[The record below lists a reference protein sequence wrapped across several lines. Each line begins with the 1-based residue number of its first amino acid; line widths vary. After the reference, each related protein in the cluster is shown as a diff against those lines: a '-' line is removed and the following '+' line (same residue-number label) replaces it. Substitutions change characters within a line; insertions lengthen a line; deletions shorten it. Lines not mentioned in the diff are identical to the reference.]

1 MKTLGTLFS
10 ALCLSTA
17 VFAQLP
23 ASLSGT
29 VTLPAPAVWNIA
41 APASVQLP
49 SAGADKIYDFG
60 IALPLDTT
68 LHLEGFT
75 TLGPDVH
82 IGQLVF
88 ESEGALSLNFFFS
101 ELSAPEGTRFWLF
114 NEYGILGPYSPSEA
128 ALDGSF
134 VTLPLGGQRCTLE
147 VQSPRATAYFSARV
161 QSAIYGVRAEF
172 LPVKGFGSSGNC
184 NVNINCPQGTNWQT
198 EKRSAVM
205 LLTSGGTRF
214 CSGALVNNTAQDGRP
229 YILTANHCNVSTS
242 TVFMFNYESP
252 DCSNI
257 DGPQTQTVNGAS
269 VHARHAASDFA
280 LLEMNFPP
288 PAGYFAYYSGW
299 DRSGTATEDHVGIHH
314 PKGDIKKISR
324 DTSMIQDSCYDC
336 SDPTENHWKVQ
347 KWDSGTTEGGSSGSP
362 LYDAA
367 HRIVGQLHG
376 GQASCSNPNGSDYY
390 GKFSVSWEG
399 GGTPDTRLRDWLD
412 PGNTGQMTIDGYQP
426 ATAPVAYGVDI
437 SSFSSVDSVTCAD
450 TTRLFILVS
459 NIGFEQLDSV
469 CVRLSNGN
477 TSLEQCRGGSWDYS
491 DQVMFT
497 FPARPLKLFGGNTF
511 GAVAWSPGTPAADT
525 AEHKVVRVQG
535 AEVRLVIHY
544 DLYPQEF
551 SWEIADASGQVVES
565 GSGQNAS
572 AQAIDTLD
580 LCLPYACYT
589 LKLNDSGGDGLCCG
603 FGNGRAELLDVN
615 GVQIGQWS
623 SFGASQELDF
633 CNPYTPGLTD
643 KDIFVFPNPASASIN
658 VALPGNLYEQAELLL
673 ICDMNGKVLVKK
685 ENDLKYL
692 NTFDVSNWAQGVYI
706 VYMRSGKNKARTR
719 FVKI

>member
-1 MKTLGTLFS
+1 MKTSGTLFS
-10 ALCLSTA
+10 ALCLCTA
-17 VFAQLP
+17 VSAQLP

-29 VTLPAPAVWNIA
+29 VTLPKPAVWNIT

-49 SAGADKIYDFG
+49 AAGTDKVYDFG
-60 IALPLDTT
+60 ISLPLDTG
-68 LHLEGFT
+68 LQLSGFT
-75 TLGPDVH
+75 ELGKGVH
-82 IGQLVF
+82 VKQLIF
-88 ESEGALSLNFFFS
+88 ESQGALSLNFFFS
-101 ELSAPEGTRFWLF
+101 GISAPEGTRFWLF
-114 NEYGILGPYSPSEA
+114 NEYGVLGPYSPSEA

-147 VQSPRATAYFSARV
+147 VQSPLTGAWFHARL
-161 QSAIYGVRAEF
+161 QSAIYGIRADF
-172 LPVKGFGSSGNC
+172 LPAKGFGSSGNC
-184 NVNINCPQGTNWQT
+184 NVNINCPQGANWQT

-205 LLTSGGTRF
+205 LLSSGGTRF
-214 CSGALVNNTAQDGRP
+214 CSGALVNNTAEDGRP
-229 YILTANHCNVSTS
+229 YILTANHCNVTTS

-252 DCSNI
+252 DCSDI
-257 DGPQTQTVNGAS
+257 DGPQTQTVNGA
-269 VHARHAASDFA
+269 VIHARHAPSDFA

-288 PAGYFAYYSGW
+288 PANYFAYYSGW

-324 DTSMIQDSCYDC
+324 DTSLILDTCYTC
-336 SDPTENHWKVQ
+336 ADPAQNHWKVQ

-362 LYDAA
+362 LYNAA

-376 GQASCSNPNGSDYY
+376 GQASCSNPNGSDFY

-399 GGTPDTRLRDWLD
+399 GGTPETRLRDWLD
-412 PGNTGQMTIDGYQP
+412 PAGTGVMTLDGHQP
-426 ATAPVAYGVDI
+426 STAPVAYGLDI
-437 SSFSSVDSVTCAD
+437 SSFTSADSVTCAD
-450 TTRLFILVS
+450 TARVFVLIS
-459 NIGFEQLDSV
+459 NIGFQQLDSV
-469 CVRLSNGN
+469 CVQLNTGN
-477 TSLEQCRGGSWDYS
+477 DSLLQCKGGSWDYS
-491 DQVMFT
+491 DQVMFS
-497 FPARPLKLFGGNTF
+497 FPSQPLALFGENTF
-511 GAVAWSPGTPAADT
+511 RATAWSPGTTAADT
-525 AEHKVVRVQG
+525 AEYTVVRVQG
-535 AEVRLVIHY
+535 SEVRLVVQY

-551 SWEIADASGQVVES
+551 SWEIKDASGDVVES
-565 GSGQNAS
+565 GSGLNAS
-572 AQAIDTLD
+572 AQSTDTLNI
-580 LCLPYACYT
+580 CLPYACYT
-589 LKLNDSGGDGLCCG
+589 LRLSDSGEDGLCCG
-603 FGNGRAELLDVN
+603 FGNGRAELLDIN
-615 GVQIGQWS
+615 GVQIGAWS

-643 KDIFVFPNPASASIN
+643 KDIFVFPNPASGSIN